1 MRKLKSIIDA
11 TKAPFAGSWGRTKF
25 FVLSIIMMFLYASQ
39 SFSQSQ
45 DGGEPG
51 AFLKNGF
58 SVRASAMGHSF
69 VSIADDASAIF
80 YNPGGLINITG
91 TQAVGMYS
99 KLFNDVDGVN
109 YGAFGIAHNFDFGI
123 IGIGAVYLNVTDI
136 PYVEDE
142 TGPTGLTFSNSQTA
156 VYLSYTKLFLDNL
169 NIGGN
174 LKFINHSMDA
184 YSGTGF
190 GLDLGL
196 YSTVNENLTVGLM
209 FQDMIGAVVKL
220 NKREDKFN
228 TKTKFGFVYKP
239 IKGLKLAPE
248 VVFESNKDEI
258 FSFGAEYAVFNDIV
272 FLRSGFSTLYNSFSA
287 GVGLKYMNAGIDYSF
302 NTHKYLGNIN
312 KFGFNVSF

>member
-1 MRKLKSIIDA
+1 MKKHIRTLAIIIFIFIA
-11 TKAPFAGSWGRTKF
+11 TSSFAQTG
-25 FVLSIIMMFLYASQ
+25 
-39 SFSQSQ
+39 

-58 SVRASAMGHSF
+58 SVRASAMGQSF

-80 YNPGGLINITG
+80 YNPGGLINIKG

-99 KLFNDVDGVN
+99 KLFSDVDGVN
-109 YGAFGIAHNFDFGI
+109 YGTFGLAHNFDFGI
-123 IGIGAVYLNVTDI
+123 VGIGVAYLNVGDI
-136 PYVEDE
+136 PYVENE
-142 TGPTGLTFSNSQTA
+142 SGPTGLTFSNNQTA
-156 VYLSYTKLFLDNL
+156 VYLSYTKLFLENL

-174 LKFINHSMDA
+174 LKFINHSMA
-184 YSGTGF
+184 NYSGTGF

-196 YSTVNENLTVGLM
+196 YSTVNEQLTVGLM
-209 FQDMIGAVVKL
+209 FQDLIGPIVKL
-220 NKREDKFN
+220 NKQEDKFR
-228 TKTKFGFVYKP
+228 TKVKFGFVYKP

-248 VVFESNKDEI
+248 AVFESDKDEI
-258 FSFGAEYAVFNDIV
+258 FSIGGEYALFNDML
-272 FLRSGFSTLYNSFSA
+272 FLRSGFSTMYNSFSA

>member
-1 MRKLKSIIDA
+1 MRKHIKIIA
-11 TKAPFAGSWGRTKF
+11 IFIFIFTCIFAA
-25 FVLSIIMMFLYASQ
+25 ASSR
-39 SFSQSQ
+39 SFAQVG

-80 YNPGGLINITG
+80 YNPGGLINIKG
-91 TQAVGMYS
+91 TQVVGMYS
-99 KLFNDVDGVN
+99 KLFNDIDGVN
-109 YGAFGIAHNFDFGI
+109 YGAVGVAHNFDFGI
-123 IGIGAVYLNVTDI
+123 VGIGAVYMNVADI
-136 PYVEDE
+136 PYVENE
-142 TGPTGLTFSNSQTA
+142 SGPTGLYFSNNQTA
-156 VYLSYTKLFLDNL
+156 FYLSYTKLFLENL

-174 LKFINHSMDA
+174 LKFINHSLES

-209 FQDMIGAVVKL
+209 FQDLIGPVIKL
-220 NKREDKFN
+220 NKREDKYK
-228 TKTKFGFVYKP
+228 TKVKFGFVYKP
-239 IKGLKLAPE
+239 IKGLKIAPE
-248 VVFESNKDEI
+248 AVFESDKNEI
-258 FSFGAEYAVFNDIV
+258 FSIGAEYALFNDMI
-272 FLRSGFSTLYNSFSA
+272 FLRSGFNTTYNSFSA
-287 GVGLKYMNAGIDYSF
+287 GVGIKYMNAGIDYSF